1 MFIHLLTYSMLRQVC
16 FLFFCLAVLTGHS
29 QLIQTIAGAPGQW
42 GYSGDGSP
50 AVGARYNKPFAIAID
65 NTGNLYIGDWYNRVI
80 RKINPAGISSTYAGT
95 GQPGY
100 SGDGGPASQAT
111 MDTPFDIAV
120 ADNGLV
126 YFVDLGN
133 EVVRYVDQQGIIRTV
148 AGTGS
153 WGTGAPFIGDGGP
166 AVAAPLFD
174 VQAVAVDQA
183 GTIYIAETAKNSI
196 RVVNPQGIIRTL
208 CGQGFLSPGYTGDG
222 GPASQATLN
231 APADLAVDAAGNLYI
246 ADIGN
251 HVIRMI
257 NPAGIISTVA
267 GMGAAGYSGDGG
279 PARSALLNRPFGICL
294 GPDGALYIAEEGNFV
309 VRKISPAGV
318 ISTIAGTGTE
328 GYSGDGGPAL
338 FARLSSLHRVVVD
351 AAGFVYLTDD
361 AHHTVRKIGGCA
373 STLPTAV
380 NIVASPPTGCAGDT
394 LRFVASPV
402 NGGTTPHYQW
412 TINGV
417 AAGENDPVFR
427 TAVLADGDLIGCVM
441 TSSEP
446 CTAPAEA
453 TPIQV
458 RLFPLPVVRLPA
470 EIIIQPGGSIPL
482 APDITG
488 NPVSF
493 AWSPVI
499 GLDDPLAR
507 APLASPG
514 TSTTYQVEVTDPNGC
529 KGMAST
535 RVVVYQRLFL
545 PSGFSPNGDGLNDV
559 FRLPPGATF
568 DLTLFSVFDRWGNL
582 VFRTRTP
589 DRGWDGTCQGAALPA
604 GVFTYVV
611 LGKDNQQPVV
621 VKGTVVLVR

>member
-1 MFIHLLTYSMLRQVC
+1 MLRQLC
-16 FLFFCLAVLTGHS
+16 FFLFFLAALTGYS
-29 QLIQTIAGAPGQW
+29 QSIQTIAGTPGQW
-42 GYSGDGSP
+42 GYSGDGGS
-50 AVGARYNKPFAIAID
+50 AAAARYNKPFSVAVD
-65 NTGNLYIGDWYNRVI
+65 NSGNLYIGDWYNRVI
-80 RKINPAGISSTYAGT
+80 RKVNPAGISSTFVGT

-100 SGDGGPASQAT
+100 SGDGGPAALAT
-111 MDTPFDIAV
+111 MDTPFDIAI
-120 ADNGLV
+120 AGDGLL

-133 EVVRYVDQQGIIRTV
+133 EVVRSVNQQGVIRTV

-166 AVAAPLFD
+166 AVAAPLYD
-174 VQAVAVDQA
+174 VQSVAIDQA
-183 GTIYIAETAKNSI
+183 GNLYIAETAKNSI
-196 RVVNPQGIIRTL
+196 RVINPQGIIRTL

-257 NPAGIISTVA
+257 TPAGIISTVA
-267 GMGAAGYSGDGG
+267 GMGVAGYSGDGG
-279 PARSALLNRPFGICL
+279 PARSALLNRPFGICI

-309 VRKISPAGV
+309 VRKISPSGV
-318 ISTIAGTGTE
+318 ISTIAGTGVE

-338 FARLSSLHRVVVD
+338 SARLSSLHRLAVD
-351 AAGFVYLTDD
+351 AAGFIYLTDD

-373 STLPTAV
+373 GIIPSAV
-380 NIVASPPTGCAGDT
+380 SIAGTPLTGCAGDT

-402 NGGTTPHYQW
+402 NGGGFPHYQW

-427 TAVLADGDLIGCVM
+427 TAALADGDLISCVM

-446 CTAPAEA
+446 CTAPAGA
-453 TPIQV
+453 TPVQV
-458 RLFPLPVVRLPA
+458 RLFPLPVIRLPA
-470 EIIIQPGGSIPL
+470 ETIIQPGGSIVL
-482 APDITG
+482 APDISG
-488 NPVSF
+488 NPASF
-493 AWSPVI
+493 AWSPVT
-499 GLDDPLAR
+499 GLDDSQAP
-507 APLASPG
+507 APLASPV
-514 TSTTYQVEVTDPNGC
+514 SITTYRVEVTDLRGC

-535 RVVVYQRLFL
+535 RVIVYQRLFM
-545 PSGFSPNGDGLNDV
+545 PSAFSPNGDGLNDV
-559 FRLPPGATF
+559 FRLPPGSSF

-589 DRGWDGTCQGAALPA
+589 DRGWDGTYQGTALPA

-611 LGKDNQQPVV
+611 LGKDQHQPMVL
-621 VKGTVVLVR
+621 KGTVLLVR